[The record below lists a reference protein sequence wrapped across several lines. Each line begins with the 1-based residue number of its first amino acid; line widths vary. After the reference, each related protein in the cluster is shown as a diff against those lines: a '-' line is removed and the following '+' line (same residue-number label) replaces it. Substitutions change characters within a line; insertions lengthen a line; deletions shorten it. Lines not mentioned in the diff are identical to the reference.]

1 MLRAIGPL
9 RFLAAVLAGWAGEQQ
24 RQAVRYLREENRV
37 LREQLGLRRIRLS
50 DDQRIRLAA
59 IRKGIPRKAL
69 ADIATLV
76 TPQTLLSWRRK
87 LIANK
92 YDGSGKRGPAD
103 RPRLQNEIRDLV
115 VRLAGENRSW
125 GYTRIQGA
133 LNHLGHSISR
143 GTIANILKENAI
155 EPSSERMQKTTWREF
170 LSAHWEMIA
179 AADFFTIEIWTLLG
193 LTRYLLFFVIELAT
207 RRVEIAGLHRN
218 PDGAWMDQIGR
229 NLVVKSTAL

>member
-24 RQAVRYLREENRV
+24 RQAVQYLREENRV
-37 LREQLGLRRIRLS
+37 LREQLGLRRIPLS

-92 YDGSGKRGPAD
+92 YDGSGKRGPG
-103 RPRLQNEIRDLV
+103 RPRLHNEIRDLV

-133 LNHLGHSISR
+133 LNHLGHSMSR
-143 GTIANILKENAI
+143 GPSRTYLKKTE
-155 EPSSERMQKTTWREF
+155 SS
-170 LSAHWEMIA
+170 
-179 AADFFTIEIWTLLG
+179 
-193 LTRYLLFFVIELAT
+193 
-207 RRVEIAGLHRN
+207 LHRN
-218 PDGAWMDQIGR
+218 GCKRRPGVNFCPLTG
-229 NLVVKSTAL
+229 K

>member
-9 RFLAAVLAGWAGEQQ
+9 RFLAAVLAGWLVNSNDG
-24 RQAVRYLREENRV
+24 RFYLGEENRV

-92 YDGSGKRGPAD
+92 YDGSGKRGPG
-103 RPRLQNEIRDLV
+103 RPRLHNEIRDLV

-143 GTIANILKENAI
+143 GTIANILKQNGI

-193 LTRYLLFFVIELAT
+193 
-207 RRVEIAGLHRN
+207 
-218 PDGAWMDQIGR
+218 
-229 NLVVKSTAL
+229 

>member
-1 MLRAIGPL
+1 
-9 RFLAAVLAGWAGEQQ
+9 
-24 RQAVRYLREENRV
+24 
-37 LREQLGLRRIRLS
+37 
-50 DDQRIRLAA
+50 
-59 IRKGIPRKAL
+59 
-69 ADIATLV
+69 
-76 TPQTLLSWRRK
+76 LLSWRRK
-87 LIANK
+87 LIAKK
-92 YDGSGKRGPAD
+92 YDGSGKRGPG

-133 LNHLGHSISR
+133 LNYLGHSMSR

-193 LTRYLLFFVIELAT
+193 LTRYLVFFVIELAT